1 MTPRHL
7 LTGVLSALSAIATAQ
22 ISTTNEVIDC
32 GQVIYNEPVT
42 VQFELTNEG
51 STPISIKDIQT
62 SCGCTTVNYPQG
74 SLTHGKPFVV
84 SAVYDAR
91 QLGHFEKYV
100 DVYTSDSERPLMLTL
115 RGVVV
120 AERRGFSGVYDYV
133 VGKLKTDCNAVEFDD
148 VNRGERPVKEI
159 HILTTS
165 SETVTPVF
173 MHLPS
178 YLKADVSPSTVA
190 PGKSCVA
197 RLSLESSELR
207 DFGLTQT
214 SVYLGTFIGDRISGD
229 KEIEVS
235 TVLLPDFAHLT
246 ENELANAPQIQ
257 VSTYNL
263 DLGRFEKK
271 KKKKG
276 VVEIENIGKMPL
288 EIRSLQMFTT
298 GLKVDLSSQYLRP
311 GETARLRI
319 TAERQGLRNAR
330 VKPRVLMITNDPTN
344 AKVVINVNVE

>member
-1 MTPRHL
+1 M
-7 LTGVLSALSAIATAQ
+7 
-22 ISTTNEVIDC
+22 
-32 GQVIYNEPVT
+32 
-42 VQFELTNEG
+42 
-51 STPISIKDIQT
+51 
-62 SCGCTTVNYPQG
+62 
-74 SLTHGKPFVV
+74 
-84 SAVYDAR
+84 
-91 QLGHFEKYV
+91 
-100 DVYTSDSERPLMLTL
+100 
-115 RGVVV
+115 
-120 AERRGFSGVYDYV
+120 

-159 HILTTS
+159 HILNSS

-214 SVYLGTFIGDRISGD
+214 SIYLGTFIGDRISSD

-235 TVLLPDFAHLT
+235 SVLLPDFTHLT
-246 ENELANAPQIQ
+246 DNELANAPQIQ

-263 DLGRFEKK
+263 DLGSFEKK